1 MTKRQRAEEARERLL
16 RRMLDETRMPEA
28 VQAGV
33 LYGMAAVVSGFAH
46 RFSVE
51 EIDGFIEAWES
62 NSE

>member
-16 RRMLDETRMPEA
+16 RRMLDETRMFEA

-33 LYGMAAVVSGFAH
+33 LYGQADVVSRFAH

-62 NSE
+62 KSD

>member
-1 MTKRQRAEEARERLL
+1 MTKRDRAEEARERLL
-16 RRMLDETRMPEA
+16 RRMLDETRMFEA

-33 LYGMAAVVSGFAH
+33 LYGQADVVTRFAH

-62 NSE
+62 KSD

>member
-1 MTKRQRAEEARERLL
+1 MTKRDRAEEARERLL
-16 RRMLDETRMPEA
+16 WRMLDETRMPEA

>member
-1 MTKRQRAEEARERLL
+1 MTKRQRAQEARERLL
-16 RRMLDETRMPEA
+16 RRMLDETRMFEA

-33 LYGMAAVVSGFAH
+33 LYGQADVVSRFAH

>member
-1 MTKRQRAEEARERLL
+1 MTKRDRAEEARERLM
-16 RRMLDETRMPEA
+16 RRMLAETRMPEA

-33 LYGMAAVVSGFAH
+33 LFGMADVVSRFAH

-62 NSE
+62 KSE